1 MSFKTALQALVATR
15 KYTEPQEELEE
26 EERKLAAAYQRFGE
40 LERLTDDAIQNAAQ
54 VVKLKMAAEERE
66 ELQLKE
72 ETLLNAPRMA
82 AEFEHY
88 RPLAYWDM
96 HEATCLLLGK
106 DPRRLKSIVVFHRE
120 GRESSIALSDFPH
133 RSPFAARFRDLANVL
148 KRAAETGVIGDE
160 DRIDPSRLIP
170 WALTR
175 GISVP
180 KALVTAFPQPDAGA
194 RQELDDGE
202 IESSTAA
209 PPSSSPDMSTAVPR
223 ANLEREVSRLKAQLK
238 TEKTANSKWRKTT
251 LLLLYGLLHG
261 TFRGN
266 PREKPA
272 SVQDVID
279 FVYAVAGRCFDANT
293 IRSRLKE
300 IDAMLAEIQTDIDQV
315 PKQENLRGKQ
325 NRS

>member
-1 MSFKTALQALVATR
+1 
-15 KYTEPQEELEE
+15 
-26 EERKLAAAYQRFGE
+26 
-40 LERLTDDAIQNAAQ
+40 
-54 VVKLKMAAEERE
+54 
-66 ELQLKE
+66 
-72 ETLLNAPRMA
+72 MA

-238 TEKTANSKWRKTT
+238 TEKPPT
-251 LLLLYGLLHG
+251 LSG
-261 TFRGN
+261 
-266 PREKPA
+266 EKPRCCCSKDCSMELSEATHGKSLPA
-272 SVQDVID
+272 SRMSSILSTRLL
-279 FVYAVAGRCFDANT
+279 AGASTQILSGRA
-293 IRSRLKE
+293 
-300 IDAMLAEIQTDIDQV
+300 
-315 PKQENLRGKQ
+315 
-325 NRS
+325 